1 MYNIPRYQ
9 TGSYIPGLSSQV
21 FGAGLDRDIASEQ
34 DRLRKQAKSLGKKQR
49 WGNIGSILGKSG
61 GKWLGK
67 ALSAGFAATNPLY
80 ALAVQAGGAGLGSY
94 LGSKLGRGDD
104 VSVKSKHG
112 LLGSQYEDIDKYQ
125 KGMESAAK
133 GAAWGDAGSVFG
145 QGLKSEAG
153 KQIWGGLDS
162 DVKTEWLGE
171 NIGSKTHKELTGMNL
186 GDVLGQGRI
195 AKGVEGWLG
204 KNKPFQSEMWQATK
218 PAREWA
224 WEGAKDIYG
233 AGKDVYQSGQEFFE
247 NIPELYEL
255 YKNRNQGNIFNNR
268 YQEGGIIGLQEGGS
282 PSDATRTNT
291 MYDLLMQS
299 QIPVYNQYSMQD
311 QDRIDDENEEL
322 MNLIIGSIGGK
333 GVSKESFMKLKNIVK
348 RLKDNPIKGKLKPPG
363 HYSKR
368 NLDMQHYHDS
378 PIPSTPPG
386 SPYNTDLTINPFSG
400 KYFDR
405 NFADE
410 SGEIWDL
417 VDALKKSGMQE
428 GGMARSIGGAQ
439 PVEWNYDDP
448 EMLRA
453 LFSVPA
459 DQVGE
464 GEGLRYYSAEKPY
477 TQLANLDRKVLFNR
491 AVQGMAS
498 APQDSIPSD
507 MVENYFDKP
516 KSNFLQKLFGKQE
529 GGYMSEENYPLQMAG
544 GGYMPEQGFGGLIQH
559 RKGY

>member
-9 TGSYIPGLSSQV
+9 TGSYIPGLSSQI

-153 KQIWGGLDS
+153 KAIWDEI
-162 DVKTEWLGE
+162 DPKAKTDWLGK
-171 NIGSKTHKELTGMNL
+171 NIGSKTHKELTGMKL

-282 PSDATRTNT
+282 PEVGSPELYTSMVRKLINKLGGEEPEGMYTPEGGLTREGYAK
-291 MYDLLMQS
+291 MLGADPES
-299 QIPVYNQYSMQD
+299 IS
-311 QDRIDDENEEL
+311 IDTLSFKNPANY
-322 MNLIIGSIGGK
+322 MFKVSGK
-333 GVSKESFMKLKNIVK
+333 GAQSGADVGGTTQSRGILPLKGNILDPLM
-348 RLKDNPIKGKLKPPG
+348 RERIEDPFERMDMEMLFREIKPEG
-363 HYSKR
+363 Y
-368 NLDMQHYHDS
+368 
-378 PIPSTPPG
+378 
-386 SPYNTDLTINPFSG
+386 
-400 KYFDR
+400 
-405 NFADE
+405 
-410 SGEIWDL
+410 
-417 VDALKKSGMQE
+417 QE
-428 GGMARSIGGAQ
+428 GGMA
-439 PVEWNYDDP
+439 
-448 EMLRA
+448 
-453 LFSVPA
+453 
-459 DQVGE
+459 
-464 GEGLRYYSAEKPY
+464 
-477 TQLANLDRKVLFNR
+477 
-491 AVQGMAS
+491 
-498 APQDSIPSD
+498 
-507 MVENYFDKP
+507 
-516 KSNFLQKLFGKQE
+516 
-529 GGYMSEENYPLQMAG
+529 YPLQMAG